1 MVNVKNLFGMAV
13 VATALVGCSSSDD
26 LATDVKGN
34 GNKTEAAYASF
45 KINLPTTT
53 GTRAVDPDTGTEFDG
68 GTAAEYEVK
77 NGTILIFDAN
87 TDKFVE
93 RVELGTM
100 NPWKEDTDNKGV
112 TTAASV
118 TVQLSG
124 VALDGNYKALVLLNN
139 NSETTPK
146 VKLPTSTTTDTYTT
160 WSANADNVTPAE
172 YVKTDG
178 IFMAN
183 APMYTGTTTEPTTTL
198 VKINKVYAS
207 REQAQANPATVV
219 YVERGL
225 AKVTMKDFSSS
236 GYTIA
241 DGNTYAGDKVE
252 IKNWKLD
259 VTNKSTFPVHQIG
272 TLSTD
277 YPGIWSDKHFFDGTN
292 TTFKRVYWGIDPN
305 YSDNTLFNGKTD
317 PAPGKTALELCKD
330 AFNMI
335 TNAQV
340 DGKAGDANPQYCLE
354 NTFNLDN
361 MKQGQT
367 TRVVFKAVYTPKGFT
382 APEKTFYKVANN
394 TAIWHEADLKQQIK
408 TLAIKAMGITTTA
421 EQEKYDVKLDAPT
434 NNISGEAGQHF
445 IKTANITFSDAT
457 GTYTSKVNDRVIKE
471 INEKLG
477 LSEAD
482 PTTHKEKVCIST
494 YLNGEAYYIARIK
507 HFNELTP
514 WTPGDAYG
522 SKNDKYLGRYG
533 VLRNNWY
540 SLSVKSISNL
550 GYPEVPEVKPTV
562 PDDENDKY
570 INVEV
575 KILDWAKRTQEIEL

>member
-13 VATALVGCSSSDD
+13 MATALVGCSSSDD

-34 GNKTEAAYASF
+34 ENKTEAAYASF

-53 GTRAVDPDTGTEFDG
+53 GTRAAGDPEGTPEFVQG
-68 GTAAEYEVK
+68 EAKEYEVK
-77 NGTILIFDAN
+77 NGTILIFDN
-87 TDKFVE
+87 SGNFVE
-93 RVELGTM
+93 SAELGTM
-100 NPWKEDTDNKGV
+100 NPWTKDTDPNGV
-112 TTAASV
+112 TTAAAV
-118 TVQLSG
+118 TVKLSKVTIG
-124 VALDGNYKALVLLNN
+124 GNYQALVLLNN
-139 NSETTPK
+139 NTNTTEQK
-146 VKLPTSTTTDTYTT
+146 VTLPNEGDSYTT
-160 WSANADNVTPAE
+160 WSATASKADGAK
-172 YVKTDG
+172 YASTDG

-183 APMYTGTTTEPTTTL
+183 APEYKSTTENPTTL
-198 VKINKVYAS
+198 VAFNNVYAS
-207 REQAQANPATVV
+207 REQAQANPATTV

-225 AKVTMKDFSSS
+225 AKVTMANFATDYPIS
-236 GYTIA
+236 G
-241 DGNTYAGDKVE
+241 GTYDGDKVV
-252 IKNWKLD
+252 IKSWQLD
-259 VTNKSTFPVHQIG
+259 VTNKYTFPIHQAN
-272 TLSTD
+272 LKSE
-277 YPGIWSDKHFFDGTN
+277 WSDIWTTSRFYDN
-292 TTFKRVYWGIDPN
+292 TSSAFKRVYWGTDPN
-305 YSDNTLFNGKTD
+305 YSGTDNLNLTN
-317 PAPGKTALELCKD
+317 CKA

-335 TNAQV
+335 DNAHV
-340 DGKAGDANPQYCLE
+340 TGLAGVANPQYCLE
-354 NTFNLDN
+354 NTFDLDN
-361 MKQGQT
+361 MMQGQT
-367 TRVVFKAVYTPKGFT
+367 TRVVFKAVYSPKTF
-382 APEKTFYKVANN
+382 APNETFYKVANN
-394 TAIWHEADLKQQIK
+394 TAVWHEADLKQQIL

-457 GTYTSKVNDRVIKE
+457 GTYTSKVNDHVIKE

-507 HFNELTP
+507 HFNELTS
-514 WTPGDAYG
+514 WTAGTAYG
-522 SKNDKYLGRYG
+522 SDNAAYLGRYG

-540 SLSVKSISNL
+540 SLSVTKISNL

-575 KILDWAKRTQEIEL
+575 KILDWAKRTQQIEL

>member
-13 VATALVGCSSSDD
+13 MATALVGCSSSDD

-34 GNKTEAAYASF
+34 ESKTEAAYASF

-53 GTRAVDPDTGTEFDG
+53 GTRAVNPKTDTEFDG

-100 NPWKEDTDNKGV
+100 NPWTADKDDNGV

-124 VALDGNYKALVLLNN
+124 VALNGNYNALVLLNN

-146 VKLPTSTTTDTYTT
+146 VKLPTTSETYKY
-160 WSANADNVTPAE
+160 WSAKADYADPTE

-183 APMYTGTTTEPTTTL
+183 APMYTDKTTEPTTL

-207 REQAQANPATVV
+207 REQAQANSATVV

-272 TLSTD
+272 DLSSATTGFADIWKTD
-277 YPGIWSDKHFFDGTN
+277 RFFDGTN
-292 TTFKRVYWGIDPN
+292 TAFKRVYWGIDPN
-305 YSDNTLFNGKTD
+305 YSNNELFEGTTT
-317 PAPGKTALELCKD
+317 PAPAKTALKNCQD
-330 AFNMI
+330 NFNMI
-335 TNAQV
+335 ANAQV

-367 TRVVFKAVYTPKGFT
+367 TRVVFKAVYTPKTFT
-382 APEKTFYKVANN
+382 SVSTFYKVANN
-394 TAIWHEADLKQQIK
+394 TAIWKEDDLKTQIK
-408 TLAIKAMGITTTA
+408 TLAFQAMGITTTA
-421 EQEKYDVKLDAPT
+421 EQGKYDVKLDATT
-434 NNISGEAGQHF
+434 NNISGEAGQHI
-445 IKTANITFSDAT
+445 IKTANITFSDET
-457 GTYTSKVNDRVIKE
+457 GTYISKISDDVVKTV
-471 INEKLG
+471 NEKLG
-477 LSEAD
+477 LSED
-482 PTTHKEKVCIST
+482 PTTHKVKVGIST
-494 YLNGEAYYIARIK
+494 YLNGVAYYIARIK

-514 WTPGDAYG
+514 WTAGEAYG
-522 SKNDKYLGRYG
+522 TKNEKYLGRYG

-550 GYPEVPEVKPTV
+550 GYPEVPEVKPETQ
-562 PDDENDKY
+562 DDENDKY